1 MEIDTIMREI
11 QELPLVERFLIVEQT
26 LESIKNEEL
35 KLQEESKAED
45 QQIKRFKDYSVS
57 EKSLAE
63 DWLSEED
70 KRWDNLL

>member
-1 MEIDTIMREI
+1 MEISTIIREI
-11 QELPLVERFLIVEQT
+11 QELPLIDRFLIVEQT

-35 KLQEESKAED
+35 KLQEELKGKY
-45 QQIKRFKDYSVS
+45 QQIKRFKDYSVN

>member
-11 QELPLVERFLIVEQT
+11 QELPLVKRFLIVEQT

-57 EKSLAE
+57 EISLAE

-70 KRWDNLL
+70 KRWDNLI

>member
-1 MEIDTIMREI
+1 MEINTIIREI
-11 QELPLVERFLIVEQT
+11 QELPLVERFFIVQQT

-35 KLQEESKAED
+35 KLQKKSEGENQKA
-45 QQIKRFKDYSVS
+45 KLLKDFSVN

>member
-1 MEIDTIMREI
+1 MEISTIIGEI
-11 QELPLVERFLIVEQT
+11 QELPLLERFLTVEQT

-35 KLQEESKAED
+35 KLQEESKGKY
-45 QQIKRFKDYSVS
+45 QRIKRFKDYSVN

-70 KRWDNLL
+70 NRWDNLF

>member
-45 QQIKRFKDYSVS
+45 QRIKRFKDYSVS
-57 EKSLAE
+57 EISLAE

-70 KRWDNLL
+70 KRWDNLI

>member
-1 MEIDTIMREI
+1 MEINTIMREI

>member
-1 MEIDTIMREI
+1 MEINTIIREI
-11 QELPLVERFLIVEQT
+11 QDLPLVDRFLIVEQT

-35 KLQEESKAED
+35 NLHKESGKED
-45 QQIKRFKDYSVS
+45 LPLKRFKDFSVN
-57 EKSLAE
+57 EKSLDE

>member
-1 MEIDTIMREI
+1 MEINTIIREI
-11 QELPLVERFLIVEQT
+11 QELPLIDRFLIVEQT

-35 KLQEESKAED
+35 KLQEELKGKY
-45 QQIKRFKDYSVS
+45 QQIKRFKDYSVN